1 MYIAGYVPAML
12 VGRPVTLLLIG
23 FVIVA
28 PRGIVGLVQ
37 DFMRE
42 GAAQGGAP
50 TWRSRL
56 AAFANMRPGAR

>member
-1 MYIAGYVPAML
+1 
-12 VGRPVTLLLIG
+12 LLIG

-37 DFMRE
+37 DYMRE
-42 GAAQGGAP
+42 GSAAPGSAP